1 MQFYRK
7 DGETPKSL
15 LYVVPQNA
23 EESDL
28 MRQAFLQGASGKGEK
43 VDNMVESI
51 KIQKSKERVEA

>member
-1 MQFYRK
+1 MQFFRK
-7 DGETPKSL
+7 DDETPKSL

-28 MRQAFLQGASGKGEK
+28 MRLAFLQGASGKEEK
-43 VDNMVESI
+43 VDNMVESV